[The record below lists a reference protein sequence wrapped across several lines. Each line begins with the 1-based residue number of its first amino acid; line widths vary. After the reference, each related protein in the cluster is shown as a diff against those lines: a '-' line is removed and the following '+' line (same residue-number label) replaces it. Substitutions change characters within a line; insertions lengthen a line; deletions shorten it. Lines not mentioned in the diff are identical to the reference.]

1 VPVGKYF
8 GFAFVLTSMSFPKT
22 PENWKV
28 KDKEKDSIEGIEGER
43 KMDGGLFPFWGGLF
57 LYVYAWF

>member
-1 VPVGKYF
+1 
-8 GFAFVLTSMSFPKT
+8 MSFPKT